1 MLLEL
6 IDVLLLGENDS
17 DGRFLG
23 IRVRGVLVGLHG
35 YMISRQQEQ
44 DRHQREKPKRC
55 SPATSVSDRRQT
67 PSHSA

>member
-17 DGRFLG
+17 DGGLLG
-23 IRVRGVLVGLHG
+23 IRVRGVLLGLDG
-35 YMISRQQEQ
+35 DMISRQQDQ

-55 SPATSVSDRRQT
+55 SPATAVSDRRQT
-67 PSHSA
+67 PSRSA